1 MTMPRSRPYLTGL
14 RERLKDPVYAA
25 EYLNAAERESRDVFL
40 LALRDVVQAHKVSKI
55 AAAAKLNR
63 ESLYRALSKQG
74 NPSLSTFN
82 GILKAVGIERQYIVR
97 RIRSRHVKVSGAR
110 VSQLEVQIGL
120 GLVQSSTLGHDLADY
135 INRGAEGWDFGRF
148 NAQPFG
154 RSSSP
159 HQVNDE
165 TATLVQTLAVA
176 AGQDARSALK
186 EVY

>member
-1 MTMPRSRPYLTGL
+1 MPRSRPYQTGL

-55 AAAAKLNR
+55 AAAAGVNR

-74 NPSLSTFN
+74 NPSLSTFS
-82 GILKAVGIERQYIVR
+82 GILKAVGIERQYKVR
-97 RIRSRHVKVSGAR
+97 TTRRRQVRASDTRISKLAGHLGSAPSGT
-110 VSQLEVQIGL
+110 S
-120 GLVQSSTLGHDLADY
+120 GHDLVEY
-135 INRGAEGWDFGRF
+135 LNSGAGPLDSSRF
-148 NAQPFG
+148 DAQQFG

-159 HQVNDE
+159 YQVNDN
-165 TATLVQTLAVA
+165 TATLQTLVVA
-176 AGQDARSALK
+176 DSQNASSASK